1 MSNQHNQR
9 HANLPGPPPFGILEV
24 QETKA
29 VPVHS
34 GVELTLIPR
43 DDEQSRGTRPILV
56 QLKPALARQMAARLL
71 QAAQAAESGRKS

>member
-1 MSNQHNQR
+1 VTNKR

-29 VPVHS
+29 VAVHI

-43 DDEQSRGTRPILV
+43 EDEQSRGTRPIRVHLN
-56 QLKPALARQMAARLL
+56 PARARQLAARLL
-71 QAAQAAESGRKS
+71 KAAQDAESGRKA